1 MRIAYIIDS
10 LSYRGGAE
18 RIITEKANYLAELDG
33 YDVTIILCYG
43 FSEPAPIV
51 YNISDKVSL
60 IRLNVRYHS
69 QYRYRYPRRLFVK
82 WQLNKQLQRSMKETV
97 ESVKADI
104 IIVPGYN
111 LADTVCR
118 LRVKAAKI
126 VESHEARPFTKSGQL
141 YSHSVLSRIFMRIYR
156 TFYLRTIER
165 KADVVVTLT
174 KGDAHEWRKARRVEV
189 IPNYSFMN
197 VTARSDGSS
206 KRAIAVGRLDWQKGF
221 DRLIEAW
228 QLVNRRHPD
237 WHLDIYGSGGLESEL
252 RKAIGEAQPC
262 NADIHPF
269 THDISARY
277 AESAVY
283 LMTSRFEGFGLVLL
297 EAMKHGLPCVAFD
310 CRYGPAEIIADGLSG
325 YVVEDNDI
333 KGFAD
338 KVCSVIENQQMWKSM
353 SAEGIKRAE
362 AYNLDAIMN
371 QWTALF
377 TTLCH

>member
-33 YDVTIILCYG
+33 YDVTIIVCYG

-51 YNISDKVSL
+51 YHISDKVRQIS
-60 IRLNVRYHS
+60 LNVRYHS
-69 QYRYRYPRRLFVK
+69 QYQYRYPRRLLVK
-82 WQLNKQLQRSMKETV
+82 WQLNRQLQHSLKEAV
-97 ESVKADI
+97 ESVNPDI

-118 LRVKAAKI
+118 LPVKAAKI

-141 YSHSVLSRIFMRIYR
+141 YSHSALSRLFMHIYR
-156 TFYLRTIER
+156 AFYLHTVER
-165 KADVVVTLT
+165 RADVVVTLT
-174 KGDAHEWRKARRVEV
+174 QGDAWEWRKARRVEV

-197 VTARSDGSS
+197 VTGISDGSS

-221 DRLIEAW
+221 DRLIEVW

-237 WHLDIYGSGGLESEL
+237 WHLDIYGSGVLESEL
-252 RKAIGEAQPC
+252 RKAIADAQPC

-269 THDISARY
+269 TPDISACY
-277 AESAVY
+277 AESSVY

-310 CRYGPAEIIADGLSG
+310 CRYGPADIIADGRSG
-325 YVVEDNDI
+325 YIVADGDI
-333 KGFAD
+333 KSFAD
-338 KVCSVIENQQMWKSM
+338 RVCTIIENPQTWKSM

-377 TTLCH
+377 TTLRP

>member
-18 RIITEKANYLAELDG
+18 RIITEKANYLAELDI
-33 YDVTIILCYG
+33 YDVTIIVCYG

-51 YNISDKVSL
+51 YHISDKVRQIS
-60 IRLNVRYHS
+60 LNVRYHS
-69 QYRYRYPRRLFVK
+69 QYQYRYPRRLLVK
-82 WQLNKQLQRSMKETV
+82 WQLNRQLQRSLKEAV
-97 ESVKADI
+97 ESVNPDI

-118 LRVKAAKI
+118 LPVKAANI

-141 YSHSVLSRIFMRIYR
+141 YSHSALSKLFMHIYR
-156 TFYLRTIER
+156 AFYLRTVER
-165 KADVVVTLT
+165 RADVVVTLT
-174 KGDAHEWRKARRVEV
+174 QGDAWEWRKARRVEV
-189 IPNYSFMN
+189 IPNDSFMN
-197 VTARSDGSS
+197 VTGISDGSS

-221 DRLIEAW
+221 DRLIEIW

-237 WHLDIYGSGGLESEL
+237 WHLDIYGSGVLESEL
-252 RKAIGEAQPC
+252 RKAIADAQPC

-269 THDISARY
+269 TPDISARY
-277 AESAVY
+277 AESTVY

-297 EAMKHGLPCVAFD
+297 EAMKHGLPSVAFD
-310 CRYGPAEIIADGLSG
+310 CRYGPADIIADGRSG
-325 YVVEDNDI
+325 YVVADDDI

-338 KVCSVIENQQMWKSM
+338 KVCSIIENPQLWKQM
-353 SAEGIKRAE
+353 SAEGIKQAE

-377 TTLCH
+377 TTLRP